1 MICLH
6 DFVSEELRRKYGWI
20 FPGLLPSAG
29 LKPFIMHMHTFS
41 KTGVL
46 PA

>member
-1 MICLH
+1 MIYLRV
-6 DFVSEELRRKYGWI
+6 FVSEELRRKYGWI

-29 LKPFIMHMHTFS
+29 LKLFIMHMHTFF

-46 PA
+46 PG

>member
-1 MICLH
+1 MFCLH
-6 DFVSEELRRKYGWI
+6 VFVSEELRRKYGRI
-20 FPGLLPSAG
+20 FPGLLPSSG
-29 LKPFIMHMHTFS
+29 LKPFTMLMHTFS